1 MKIAI
6 YTVIIFALLSYVFF
20 KQKGVMEYMELSEK
34 YSRICEE
41 NRKLAKE
48 NAKLISIIEKL
59 KTDRSYIEKIAREKY
74 NMIKRDEILIKIEK
88 KGGGK

>member
-1 MKIAI
+1 
-6 YTVIIFALLSYVFF
+6 
-20 KQKGVMEYMELSEK
+20 MEYMELSEK